1 MFIKFNE
8 EAQKVLKKAKDEM
21 KKLKHAFV
29 GSEHLILSILSSNN
43 DVSEKLNEYG
53 INYDNF
59 KEELVKCIGIGK
71 TVNNYFIYTPLLKR
85 VLENA
90 IIEAKENN
98 MNEVTIE
105 TIFLSILDEG
115 EGVAIRILNNL
126 GVNIDDIYTSFNNKT
141 IVKGKSQRKF
151 SFYEFG
157 NDLTKKASD
166 GKIDPLIGR
175 NNEVDK
181 MIEILLRRNK
191 NNPLLIGEAG
201 VGKTAIV
208 EELANRIV
216 KNQVPEQL
224 KKYKLISLSMASLVA
239 GTKYRGEFE
248 ERITKILKELEQS
261 DNTIIFIDEIH
272 TIVGAGG
279 AEGAIDASN
288 IIKPALARGKI
299 KLIGATTISEYKKTI
314 REDKALNRRFQTIN
328 VDETSVSET
337 EYILNN
343 IKHIYEDYH
352 HVQIDND
359 IIHRLVMLT
368 DKYMYDKKNPDKS
381 IDVLDEVC
389 AKVSLIKDHN
399 VIKLED
405 MKNELDKIK
414 EEKNKLIVSHNFN
427 EALLLK
433 NKELNLESKINNIW
447 LNNKN
452 KLSLRKVTIEDVS
465 SVLKEKCRVPIYEI
479 EKDYNKLLKLE
490 DYLNN
495 KVIGQSEVIEKLVQ
509 VTKKIKLGYKKNNVP
524 YSFLFVGSSGI
535 GKTYLVK
542 EYSKYLDIP
551 LIRLDMSEFRENH
564 SVSKIIGS
572 PPGYVGY
579 DDTNNVLEQVR
590 NNPFSIILLDEI
602 EKAGRDVINL
612 FLQILDEGMITD
624 SHGNKVSFQNTII
637 IMTSNVASEKN
648 TIGFNDDNKS
658 LVNDSLRETL
668 STIFVNRIN
677 MICQF
682 NKLSEENINKIVNK
696 KIKEIKNNF
705 LDSNI
710 KISVSKKVIDEII
723 KESEYNLYGARKLNK
738 ILEDKI
744 DNIVIDSILSGKK
757 QVFIKN

>member
-8 EAQKVLKKAKDEM
+8 EAQKVLKKARDEM

-126 GVNIDDIYTSFNNKT
+126 GVNTDDIYTSFNNKT
-141 IVKGKSQRKF
+141 VVKGKSQRKF

-157 NDLTKKASD
+157 IDLTKKASD

-490 DYLNN
+490 NYLNN
-495 KVIGQSEVIEKLVQ
+495 KVIGQNEVIEKLVQ
-509 VTKKIKLGYKKNNVP
+509 VTKKIKLGYKKSNVP

-682 NKLSEENINKIVNK
+682 NKLSEENIHKIVNK